1 VLAKIDN
8 SREDINDHIL
18 SNQTDIVNKVQISID
33 IATDILNR
41 IVNPNDGLFW
51 RINQMET
58 YLKTDIV
65 TAETSIK
72 YNISVSYDNLNSYLT
87 QAKSSLENNVTTGRD
102 TIESFLAN
110 TIDTVNTSLSLSES
124 RLQQNLDNKFT

>member
-18 SNQTDIVNKVQISID
+18 SSQTDIVNKVQISID

-110 TIDTVNTSLSLSES
+110 TIDTVNTSHSLSES

>member
-1 VLAKIDN
+1 MLAKIDN